1 MPAERPVVLVV
12 EDDQVVRILL
22 HELIARAGYTAETAE
37 DGPSGLARIAAG
49 GVDLVLLDMMLP
61 GMDGLEVCRR
71 VRAQETSGYL
81 PILLLTALV
90 NDELRRDGFAA
101 GADDY
106 ITKPFD
112 PDDVHDRVQ
121 VWVAM
126 SQRLRVARQGSRA
139 EGPEVEAEPL
149 ATLVR
154 LVQRL
159 GGETVLEPAPD
170 GGATCRI
177 SVPLASAEQT
187 ALLKRLLSARP
198 PG

>member
-1 MPAERPVVLVV
+1 VPAERSVVLVV
-12 EDDQVVRILL
+12 EDDQIVRTLL
-22 HELIARAGYTAETAE
+22 CELIARAGYTAETAE

-61 GMDGLEVCRR
+61 GMDGLEVCRQ
-71 VRAQETSGYL
+71 VRAQETGGYL

-126 SQRLRVARQGSRA
+126 SQRLRAAQQGSRA
-139 EGPEVEAEPL
+139 PEGPEADPL

-154 LVQRL
+154 LVHRL
-159 GGETVLEPAPD
+159 GGEIALEPAPD

-187 ALLKRLLSARP
+187 ALLERLLSARSP
-198 PG
+198 A